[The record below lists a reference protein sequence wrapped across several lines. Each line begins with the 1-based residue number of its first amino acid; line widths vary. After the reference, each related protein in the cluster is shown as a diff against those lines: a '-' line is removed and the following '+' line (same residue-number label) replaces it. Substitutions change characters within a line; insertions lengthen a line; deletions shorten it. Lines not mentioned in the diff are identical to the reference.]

1 MHHNVLCFLYMGK
14 QNITKML
21 IYAIQH
27 NSIQTPDENCLGMA
41 EYGG

>member
-1 MHHNVLCFLYMGK
+1 MFSLHGETEYYK
-14 QNITKML
+14 DAY